1 MSSRER
7 TPRRCASHRQEEE
20 AHGGGFPMP
29 FASFSDTFA
38 SERSS
43 PSDKGQM
50 FFSGNFSLKSDRRL
64 KLSASE
70 KHLSSLTSPIH
81 RSTVFLLTATQ
92 CSLRHARPKQKAA
105 VFQAQ
110 ALTPTTLHVKKCV
123 SEGAGGSTQAAD
135 GTPSSARPLPPQHHH
150 LAARSAGAN
159 SAQRRRLRLSLRVSR
174 SCPRGRRP
182 PALSALCCL
191 GVCPSIRPSVRPS
204 VCARRGRAAR
214 AGCCHL
220 GAGAWSGGGRR
231 GGTSILQAEAPFVSA
246 GSVPAFRHRYQRSTC
261 RSVYLL
267 LLVGFFLFFFFFFGL
282 VIFFS
287 FFFFLLRRSF

>member
-1 MSSRER
+1 
-7 TPRRCASHRQEEE
+7 
-20 AHGGGFPMP
+20 MP
-29 FASFSDTFA
+29 FASFSHTFA

-50 FFSGNFSLKSDRRL
+50 LFSGNFSLKSDRRL

-92 CSLRHARPKQKAA
+92 CSLRRARPKQKAA

-191 GVCPSIRPSVRPS
+191 GVCPSIRPSVRVRKAGPHSPRRLLPS
-204 VCARRGRAAR
+204 GSRGVERRRAQGGDEHPSGRSSVRFCGFR
-214 AGCCHL
+214 AC
-220 GAGAWSGGGRR
+220 
-231 GGTSILQAEAPFVSA
+231 F
-246 GSVPAFRHRYQRSTC
+246 
-261 RSVYLL
+261 
-267 LLVGFFLFFFFFFGL
+267 
-282 VIFFS
+282 
-287 FFFFLLRRSF
+287 

>member
-1 MSSRER
+1 
-7 TPRRCASHRQEEE
+7 
-20 AHGGGFPMP
+20 MP
-29 FASFSDTFA
+29 FASFSGTFA

-50 FFSGNFSLKSDRRL
+50 LFSGNFSLKSDRRL

-105 VFQAQ
+105 VFQAL

-174 SCPRGRRP
+174 FCPRGRRP

-191 GVCPSIRPSVRPS
+191 GVCPSIRPSVRP
-204 VCARRGRAAR
+204 CAQGGAAQPAPAAAIWEPGRGAEE
-214 AGCCHL
+214 
-220 GAGAWSGGGRR
+220 GAGGGRASFR
-231 GGTSILQAEAPFVSA
+231 PRLRSFLRVPCLLLGTGTSE
-246 GSVPAFRHRYQRSTC
+246 VPADRFTS
-261 RSVYLL
+261 SSSW
-267 LLVGFFLFFFFFFGL
+267 GFFFSFLFFFFGL
-282 VIFFS
+282 VIFF
-287 FFFFLLRRSF
+287 FFFFFSPTKKLLKRGES